1 MLGINGEREQ
11 GEDVRSQN
19 VTAAMAV
26 ANVVK
31 TSFGPVGLDKMLVND
46 VGDVLVTNDG
56 ATILQ
61 QLDIKHAAAKVLVEL
76 ATLQDREVG
85 DGTTSVVILASELL
99 RRGNILVQR
108 KLHPTCV
115 ISGYR
120 LAAQE
125 AARYVQDVLAQR
137 SGAAMTRETLMAV
150 ARTSLS
156 SKVVGHD
163 ADPDF
168 FAGLA
173 VDSLMRVMTKP
184 DAATG
189 AVKASVK
196 AVNILKAHGGSTR
209 ESVLVEGYA
218 LNCTGASQAM
228 PKLVKGA
235 RIACLDM
242 NLQRERLA
250 MSVQVLVTDPEK
262 LAAIRKREEE
272 MAAEHVRMILKS
284 GANVV
289 LTTQGIDD
297 LCLKYF
303 VEAGV
308 LAVRRV
314 LKADLNRIARATGA
328 TVLLSLASIDG
339 DGAEPAAAGAPDEA
353 FDAANLG
360 HCDEV
365 EQVRFADDE
374 CLVFRGHDLRASS
387 LILRGPNHIMLDEI
401 HRSIH
406 DALCIVK
413 RTIES
418 SSVIV
423 GGGAT
428 DVALSVH
435 LDAFANTLAT
445 REQLAV
451 KEFAEAL
458 LIIPKTLAVNAAQ
471 DALDLVAKLRAY
483 HHQYHEARAAAAAD
497 AAVDPALVPYSHYG
511 LDLVS
516 GQVRDNYAAGV
527 LEPAMCKVKMIKF
540 ATEAAIN
547 ILRIDEVIKLNPKPT
562 GRPQDDEE

>member
-1 MLGINGEREQ
+1 MLGIDGEREQ
-11 GEDVRSQN
+11 GEDVRSEN
-19 VTAAMAV
+19 VTAALAV

-85 DGTTSVVILASELL
+85 DGTTSVVILAAELL

-125 AARYVQDVLAQR
+125 ATKYIQEVLAQK
-137 SGAAMTRETLMAV
+137 SGAAMTRDMLMAV

-163 ADPDF
+163 TDPDF
-168 FAGLA
+168 FAALA
-173 VDSLMRVMTKP
+173 VDSLMRVMSKP
-184 DAATG
+184 DPVTG
-189 AVKASVK
+189 SVKASVK
-196 AVNILKAHGGSTR
+196 AVNILKAHGASTK
-209 ESVLVEGYA
+209 ESLLVEGYA

-228 PKLVKGA
+228 PKLIKGA
-235 RIACLDM
+235 KIACLDM

-262 LAAIRKREEE
+262 LEAIRKREEE
-272 MAAEHVRMILKS
+272 MAAEHVKMILKS
-284 GANVV
+284 GANVI

-314 LKADLNRIARATGA
+314 LKTDLNRIARATGA
-328 TVLLSLASIDG
+328 TVLLSLANVDG
-339 DGAEPAAAGAPDEA
+339 GEGEASADES
-353 FDAANLG
+353 FDASNLG

-374 CLVFRGHDLRASS
+374 CLVFRGKDLRASS

-401 HRSIH
+401 HRSLH

-435 LDAFANTLAT
+435 LDAFANTLGT

-458 LIIPKTLAVNAAQ
+458 LVIPKTLAINAAQ
-471 DALDLVAKLRAY
+471 DALDLVAKLRSY
-483 HHQYHEARAAAAAD
+483 HHQFHEARVEGKPID
-497 AAVDPALVPYSHYG
+497 KTLESYSHYG
-511 LDLVS
+511 MDLIT
-516 GQVRDNYAAGV
+516 GNARDNFVAGV
-527 LEPAMCKVKMIKF
+527 LEPAMCKIKMIKF

>member
-85 DGTTSVVILASELL
+85 DGTTSVVILAAELL

-125 AARYVQDVLAQR
+125 ATHYIQNVLAKK
-137 SGAAMTRETLMAV
+137 SGAAMTRDILMAV

-156 SKVVGHD
+156 SKVIGHD

-168 FAGLA
+168 FASLA
-173 VDSLMRVMTKP
+173 VDSLMRVMSKP
-184 DAATG
+184 DPVTG

-196 AVNILKAHGGSTR
+196 AVNILKAHGASTK
-209 ESVLVEGYA
+209 ESLLVEGYA

-228 PKLVKGA
+228 PKLIKGA
-235 RIACLDM
+235 KIACLDM

-262 LAAIRKREEE
+262 LEAIRKREEE
-272 MAAEHVRMILKS
+272 MAAEHVKMILKS
-284 GANVV
+284 GANVI

-314 LKADLNRIARATGA
+314 LKTDLNRIARATGA
-328 TVLLSLASIDG
+328 TVLLSLANVESSEG
-339 DGAEPAAAGAPDEA
+339 SADES
-353 FDAANLG
+353 FDASNLG

-374 CLVFRGHDLRASS
+374 CLVFRGKDLRASS

-401 HRSIH
+401 HRSLH

-435 LDAFANTLAT
+435 LDAFANTLGT

-458 LIIPKTLAVNAAQ
+458 LVIPKTLAVNAAQ
-471 DALDLVAKLRAY
+471 DALDLVAKLRSY
-483 HHQYHEARAAAAAD
+483 HHQFHEARTQGKPID
-497 AAVDPALVPYSHYG
+497 ETLESYSHYG
-511 LDLVS
+511 LDLIT
-516 GQVRDNYAAGV
+516 GNVRDNYVAGV
-527 LEPAMCKVKMIKF
+527 LEPAMCKIKMIKF

-562 GRPQDDEE
+562 GRPEEDEE

>member
-1 MLGINGEREQ
+1 MLGINGEREK

-115 ISGYR
+115 IAGFR

-125 AARYVQDVLAQR
+125 ATRYAQEVLAHKA
-137 SGAAMTRETLMAV
+137 GATMTRETLMAV
-150 ARTSLS
+150 ARTSLA

-163 ADPDF
+163 ADPDL
-168 FAGLA
+168 FAALA
-173 VDSLMRVMTKP
+173 VDALRRVTTDP
-184 DAATG
+184 DPVTG
-189 AVKASVK
+189 AVKTSVK
-196 AVNILKAHGGSTR
+196 AVNILKAHGASTR

-228 PKLVKGA
+228 PKLVRGA

-250 MSVQVLVTDPEK
+250 MSVQVLVTDPDK

-272 MAAEHVRMILKS
+272 MAAERVRLILKS

-314 LKADLNRIARATGA
+314 LKTDLNRIARATGA
-328 TVLLSLASIDG
+328 TVLLSLADVDTAS
-339 DGAEPAAAGAPDEA
+339 GASTDES
-353 FDAANLG
+353 FDASNLG

-374 CLVFRGHDLRASS
+374 CLVFRGKSLRAAS
-387 LILRGPNHIMLDEI
+387 LILRGPNHIMLDEV
-401 HRSIH
+401 HRSLH

-435 LDAFANTLAT
+435 LAAFANTLGT

-451 KEFAEAL
+451 REFAEAL
-458 LIIPKTLAVNAAQ
+458 LVIPKTLAVNAAQ
-471 DALDLVAKLRAY
+471 DALDLVATLRAY
-483 HHQYHEARAAAAAD
+483 HHQYHEARATGKPLDDTVAAYA
-497 AAVDPALVPYSHYG
+497 HYG
-511 LDLVS
+511 LDLTT
-516 GQVRDNYAAGV
+516 GHVRDNYKAGV
-527 LEPAMCKVKMIKF
+527 LEPTMCKVKMIKF

-547 ILRIDEVIKLNPKPT
+547 ILRIDEVIKLNPEPK
-562 GRPQDDEE
+562 GHQQDEDED

>member
-85 DGTTSVVILASELL
+85 DGTTSVVILAAELL

-125 AARYVQDVLAQR
+125 ATRYIQEVLAQK

-163 ADPDF
+163 TDPDF
-168 FAGLA
+168 FAALA
-173 VDSLMRVMTKP
+173 VDSLMRVMSKP
-184 DAATG
+184 DPVTG

-196 AVNILKAHGGSTR
+196 AVNILKAHGASTK
-209 ESVLVEGYA
+209 ESLLVEGYA

-228 PKLVKGA
+228 PKLIKNA
-235 RIACLDM
+235 KIACLDM

-250 MSVQVLVTDPEK
+250 MSVQVLVTEPEK
-262 LAAIRKREEE
+262 LEAIRKREEE
-272 MAAEHVRMILKS
+272 MAAEHVKMILKS
-284 GANVV
+284 GANVI

-314 LKADLNRIARATGA
+314 LKTDLNRIARATGA
-328 TVLLSLASIDG
+328 TVLLSLANVEGEG
-339 DGAEPAAAGAPDEA
+339 DAATTADES
-353 FDAANLG
+353 FDASNLG

-374 CLVFRGHDLRASS
+374 CLVFRGKDLRASS

-401 HRSIH
+401 HRSLH

-435 LDAFANTLAT
+435 LDAFANTLGT

-458 LIIPKTLAVNAAQ
+458 LIIPKTLAINAAQ
-471 DALDLVAKLRAY
+471 DALDLVAKLRSY
-483 HHQYHEARAAAAAD
+483 HHQFHEAHAQGKPID
-497 AAVDPALVPYSHYG
+497 KTLESYSHYG
-511 LDLVS
+511 LDLIS
-516 GQVRDNYAAGV
+516 GSARDNFVAGV

-562 GRPQDDEE
+562 GRPEDEEE

>member
-85 DGTTSVVILASELL
+85 DGTTSVVILAAELL

-125 AARYVQDVLAQR
+125 ASRYIQEVLAKK
-137 SGAAMTRETLMAV
+137 SGAAMTRDILMAV

-163 ADPDF
+163 TDPDF
-168 FAGLA
+168 FAALA
-173 VDSLMRVMTKP
+173 VDSLMRVMSKP
-184 DAATG
+184 DPVTG

-196 AVNILKAHGGSTR
+196 AVNILKAHGASTK
-209 ESVLVEGYA
+209 ESLLVEGYA

-228 PKLVKGA
+228 PKLIKGA
-235 RIACLDM
+235 KIACLDM

-262 LAAIRKREEE
+262 LEAIRKREEE
-272 MAAEHVRMILKS
+272 MAAEHVKMILKS
-284 GANVV
+284 GANVI

-314 LKADLNRIARATGA
+314 LKTDLNRIARATGA
-328 TVLLSLASIDG
+328 TVLLSLANVESTG
-339 DGAEPAAAGAPDEA
+339 EGSDES
-353 FDAANLG
+353 FDPANLG

-374 CLVFRGHDLRASS
+374 CLVFRGKDLRASS

-401 HRSIH
+401 HRSLH

-428 DVALSVH
+428 DVALNVH
-435 LDAFANTLAT
+435 LDAFANTLGT

-458 LIIPKTLAVNAAQ
+458 LVIPKTLAINAAQ
-471 DALDLVAKLRAY
+471 DALDLVAKLRSY
-483 HHQYHEARAAAAAD
+483 HHQFHEARTEGKPID
-497 AAVDPALVPYSHYG
+497 ETLESYSHFG
-511 LDLVS
+511 LDLIS
-516 GQVRDNYAAGV
+516 GNARDNFVAGV
-527 LEPAMCKVKMIKF
+527 LEPAVCKIKMIKF